1 MSLAFSCGGGGVGVT
16 RDFGG
21 LQGGGGAKA
30 PYWGFWGGAGKGEK
44 N

>member
-21 LQGGGGAKA
+21 LLGAELKLLTGG
-30 PYWGFWGGAGKGEK
+30 YWGGAGKGEK